1 MPLHNFKS
9 VKGMVMRL
17 RGEIVRSSMSP
28 LGSATGHDDIIRQL
42 DVMEA
47 VSLVANT
54 STLYGAKRE
63 VL

>member
-17 RGEIVRSSMSP
+17 CGEIVRLSMSS

-47 VSLVANT
+47 VGHVANT
-54 STLYGAKRE
+54 STL
-63 VL
+63 